1 MQQQEEMR
9 KMARLLDEAADSVAR
24 GSTAGLNLLFAE
36 MQALCA
42 MMPGVASARS
52 GSAARNSAEAEA
64 RARQEDAAVESA
76 FDNMPV

>member
-1 MQQQEEMR
+1 
-9 KMARLLDEAADSVAR
+9 MARLVDDAADQVAR

-42 MMPGVASARS
+42 MMPGVMAARS
-52 GSAARNSAEAEA
+52 GRAAPGSAEAEA
-64 RARQEDAAVESA
+64 AIRQHDAEVESA

>member
-9 KMARLLDEAADSVAR
+9 KMARLVDETADSVAR

-36 MQALCA
+36 MQALWT
-42 MMPGVASARS
+42 MMPGMAAARA

-64 RARQEDAAVESA
+64 RARQEDAEVESA